1 MREFATIMPNVV
13 SKIQY
18 LLNKIDH
25 EPTLFDLYTICWAAL
40 KPERCSSCF
49 KKGTLPEM
57 KNSRLRIRY
66 MLIYFICFMVSEL
79 HFLIQIIQ
87 DESHRK

>member
-1 MREFATIMPNVV
+1 
-13 SKIQY
+13 
-18 LLNKIDH
+18 
-25 EPTLFDLYTICWAAL
+25 
-40 KPERCSSCF
+40 
-49 KKGTLPEM
+49 M

-87 DESHRK
+87 DESHRKSGERCMEVELVIWIYFNSCWISKNGPMIPNLVYNMCERFKPLD